1 MCPGDG
7 LSIFAKWGY
16 DGRKMG
22 IIYIYVYVYVYI
34 YMYIYIIIYI
44 QYIYISY
51 LCVCDIKHRGNR
63 IFFGDGMYLYKC
75 VAKLLI
81 TQFTGY

>member
-1 MCPGDG
+1 MDSQFLPNGDMMG
-7 LSIFAKWGY
+7 EKWGSY
-16 DGRKMG
+16 
-22 IIYIYVYVYVYI
+22 IYIYVYVYVYVYI